1 MMKYIHDTIQ
11 NTSRGI
17 FKGFTR
23 PQKKAVTEIIRGL
36 FTAGEPILRRLA
48 QNPKKSSKRQGD
60 KYSFHLGN
68 INLPDVV
75 DGMALKRA
83 KSEVKKNTIIAYDLT
98 DISKETAER
107 MEKLSWVHDGSTN
120 TIQPGYMLH
129 GVGVN
134 GLLLKLRVH
143 EGETHTINQTRKEI
157 VKKLS
162 LSFCKKGIW
171 VFDRGNDGKQWFVD
185 LRQELKVQFICRLR
199 EKRLIVIKETGAI
212 MKLKELPEGVFE
224 IYLMNKNNS
233 SADRRFVYT
242 LVIRKHLSNKPPIRL
257 LCHLHEPHTAK
268 EIVEMYLQRWGVENL
283 FRRAKQKFLLE
294 KIRVLNYQ
302 KFVNLVALIQFATNV
317 SAISFFNLQRLTN
330 SLISGALLSYQLFIK
345 KHTLSW
351 NADSF
356 ITFLQQSLRP
366 FAFHAER
373 APPIQPSL
381 LKNSQLGKLVPF

>member
-11 NTSRGI
+11 NTSRSI

-36 FTAGEPILRRLA
+36 FVAGEPILRRLA
-48 QNPKKSSKRQGD
+48 QHPKKSSKRQGD

-68 INLPDVV
+68 INLPDAV
-75 DGMALKRA
+75 DEMALKRA

-120 TIQPGYMLH
+120 TIQRGYTLH

-143 EGETHTINQTRKEI
+143 EGDTHTINQTRKEI
-157 VKKLS
+157 VKSLS
-162 LSFCKKGIW
+162 LSFGGKGIF

-185 LRQELKVQFICRLR
+185 LRQEINTQFICRLR
-199 EKRLIVIKETGAI
+199 EKRLIVLKETGAM
-212 MKLKELPEGVFE
+212 MKLKELPEGVFN

-233 SADRRFVYT
+233 SVDRRFVYT
-242 LVIRKHLSNKPPIRL
+242 LVIRKHLANKPPIRL
-257 LCHLHEPHTAK
+257 LCHLHEAYTAK

-345 KHTLSW
+345 THTLSW

-366 FAFHAER
+366 FAFHVER
-373 APPIQPSL
+373 APPTQPSL
-381 LKNSQLGKLVPF
+381 LKKAQLEKLVPF

>member
-11 NTSRGI
+11 NSSRSI

-36 FTAGEPILRRLA
+36 FVAGEPILRRLA

-68 INLPDVV
+68 INLPDAV
-75 DGMALKRA
+75 DEMALRRA
-83 KSEVKKNTIIAYDLT
+83 KSEVRKNTIIAYDLT

-120 TIQPGYMLH
+120 TIQPGYTLH

-157 VKKLS
+157 VKNLS
-162 LSFCKKGIW
+162 QSFGEKGIW
-171 VFDRGNDGKQWFVD
+171 VFDRGNDSKQWFVD
-185 LRQELKVQFICRLR
+185 LRQELKTQFICRLR
-199 EKRLIVIKETGAI
+199 EKRLIVLKETGAI
-212 MKLKELPEGVFE
+212 MKLKELPEGVFD

-233 SADRRFVYT
+233 SVDRRFVYT
-242 LVIRKHLSNKPPIRL
+242 LVIRKHLANKPPIRL
-257 LCHLHEPHTAK
+257 LCHLKDICTSK

-302 KFVNLVALIQFATNV
+302 KFVNLVSLIQFATNV

-330 SLISGALLSYQLFIK
+330 SLISGALFGYRFFIK
-345 KHTLSW
+345 KHALSF
-351 NADSF
+351 NVDSF
-356 ITFLQQSLRP
+356 ITFLHSSLKTLAFRTEKPPDQQNLFSNR
-366 FAFHAER
+366 
-373 APPIQPSL
+373 
-381 LKNSQLGKLVPF
+381 QLEKLVPF

>member
-11 NTSRGI
+11 NSSRSI

-23 PQKKAVTEIIRGL
+23 PQKKAVTEVIRGL
-36 FTAGEPILRRLA
+36 FVAGEPILRRLA
-48 QNPKKSSKRQGD
+48 QHPRKSPKRQGD
-60 KYSFHLGN
+60 KYSFHLGK
-68 INLPDVV
+68 INLPNAV
-75 DGMALKRA
+75 DEMALKRA

-98 DISKETAER
+98 DISKEAAER

-120 TIQPGYMLH
+120 TIQPGYTLH

-143 EGETHTINQTRKEI
+143 EGDTHTINQTRKEI
-157 VKKLS
+157 VKNLS
-162 LSFCKKGIW
+162 RSFSGKGIW
-171 VFDRGNDGKQWFVD
+171 VFDRGNDAKQFFVD
-185 LRQELKVQFICRLR
+185 LRQEINTQFICRLR
-199 EKRLIVIKETGAI
+199 EKRLIVLKEIGAI

-233 SADRRFVYT
+233 SVDRRFVYT
-242 LVIRKHLSNKPPIRL
+242 LVIRKHLPNKPPIRL
-257 LCHLHEPHTAK
+257 LCHLHEPYTSK

-302 KFVNLVALIQFATNV
+302 KFVNLVSLIQFATNV

-330 SLISGALLSYQLFIK
+330 SLISGALLSYRLFIK
-345 KHTLSW
+345 KHTLSF

-356 ITFLQQSLRP
+356 ITFLQQSLKP
-366 FAFHAER
+366 FVFHSER
-373 APPIQPSL
+373 APPNQPSL
-381 LKNSQLGKLVPF
+381 LKNSQLEKLVPF

>member
-11 NTSRGI
+11 NSSRSL
-17 FKGFTR
+17 FKGLTR
-23 PQKKAVTEIIRGL
+23 PQRKALTEVIRGL
-36 FTAGEPILRRLA
+36 FVVGEPILRKLA
-48 QNPKKSSKRQGD
+48 QHPKKSSKRQGD

-68 INLPDVV
+68 VNLPDAV
-75 DGMALKRA
+75 DTMALKRA
-83 KSEVKKNTIIAYDLT
+83 KGEVKKNTIIAYDLT
-98 DISKETAER
+98 DISKEAAKK

-120 TIQPGYMLH
+120 TIQPGYTLH

-143 EGETHTINQTRKEI
+143 EGDLYTVNQTRKEI

-162 LSFCKKGIW
+162 SEFEKKGIW

-185 LRQELKVQFICRLR
+185 LRQELKAQFICRLR
-199 EKRLIVIKETGAI
+199 EKRLIVLKETGAI
-212 MKLKELPEGVFE
+212 MKLRELPEGMHE
-224 IYLMNKNNS
+224 IHLMNANNTA
-233 SADRRFVYT
+233 ADMRYT
-242 LVIRKHLSNKPPIRL
+242 YMLVIRKHLISKPPIRL
-257 LCHLHEPHTAK
+257 LSHLHDTYTAK

-283 FRRAKQKFLLE
+283 FKRAKQKFFLE

-345 KHTLSW
+345 KHTLSF
-351 NADSF
+351 NVDSF
-356 ITFLQQSLRP
+356 ITFLHISLKNL
-366 FAFHAER
+366 AFHTEK
-373 APPIQPSL
+373 PPNQQNLFS
-381 LKNSQLGKLVPF
+381 NRQMQKLVPS

>member
-11 NTSRGI
+11 NTSRSI
-17 FKGFTR
+17 FKGLTG
-23 PQKKAVTEIIRGL
+23 PQKKAVAEMIRGL
-36 FTAGEPILRRLA
+36 FVAGEPILRKLA
-48 QNPKKSSKRQGD
+48 QHPKKSPKRQGD

-68 INLPDVV
+68 IDLADAV
-75 DGMALKRA
+75 DAMALKRA
-83 KSEVKKNTIIAYDLT
+83 KPEVKKNTIIAYDLT
-98 DISKETAER
+98 DISKEAAEK
-107 MEKLSWVHDGSTN
+107 MEKLTWVHDGSTGEVRH
-120 TIQPGYMLH
+120 GYTLH

-143 EGETHTINQTRKEI
+143 EGDTHTINQTRKEI
-157 VKKLS
+157 VKNLS
-162 LSFCKKGIW
+162 LSFGGKGIW

-185 LRQELKVQFICRLR
+185 LRQEINTQFICRLR
-199 EKRLIVIKETGAI
+199 EKRLIVMKETGAM
-212 MKLKELPEGVFE
+212 MKLKELPEGIFK
-224 IYLMNKNNS
+224 IYLMNKNNT
-233 SADRRFVYT
+233 AVDTRYTYT
-242 LVIRKHLSNKPPIRL
+242 LVTRKHLANKPPIRL
-257 LCHLHEPHTAK
+257 LCHLSDEYTAK

-345 KHTLSW
+345 KYTLSW

-356 ITFLQQSLRP
+356 ITFLQRSLRP
-366 FAFHAER
+366 FVFHAEKPPHQPNLFSNR
-373 APPIQPSL
+373 AL
-381 LKNSQLGKLVPF
+381 AKLVPF

>member
-11 NTSRGI
+11 NTSRSI
-17 FKGFTR
+17 FKGLTV
-23 PQKKAVTEIIRGL
+23 PQKKAMAEVIRGL
-36 FTAGEPILRRLA
+36 FVAGEPILRRLA
-48 QNPKKSSKRQGD
+48 QHPGKSPKRQGD

-68 INLPDVV
+68 INLPDAV
-75 DGMALKRA
+75 DAMAFKRA
-83 KSEVKKNTIIAYDLT
+83 KPEVKKNTIIAYDLT
-98 DISKETAER
+98 DISKEAAEK

-120 TIQPGYMLH
+120 TIQRGYTLH

-143 EGETHTINQTRKEI
+143 EGDIYTVNQTRKEI
-157 VKKLS
+157 VKS
-162 LSFCKKGIW
+162 LSRSFGEKGIF
-171 VFDRGNDGKQWFVD
+171 VFDRGNDGKQWFVN
-185 LRQELKVQFICRLR
+185 LRQEINTQFICRLR
-199 EKRLIVIKETGAI
+199 EKRLVVLKETGAI
-212 MKLKELPEGVFE
+212 MMLKELPEGVFE
-224 IYLMNKNNS
+224 IYLMNKNNTRV
-233 SADRRFVYT
+233 DRRYLYT
-242 LVIRKHLSNKPPIRL
+242 LVIRKHLPNKPPIRL
-257 LCHLHEPHTAK
+257 LCHLNDTYTQK

-330 SLISGALLSYQLFIK
+330 SLISGALLSYRLFIK

-351 NADSF
+351 NSDSF

-366 FAFHAER
+366 FAFHSQR
-373 APPIQPSL
+373 APPNQLFL
-381 LKNSQLGKLVPF
+381 LKIS